1 MNMLNTEAWLNSISR
16 LSRIPIVLLLGL
28 IFLGLTFTVFRQSPA
43 LAQPQTSS
51 PARVEP
57 LALPIGD
64 LVSRIQCTAGYTA
77 YLYTDQLVAP
87 HGLAFGPDG
96 YLYAAEESPGR
107 VSRIDPNGAV
117 TPILT
122 GLTGP
127 EGIAFD
133 GDGNMYVVEDVDEG
147 RVVKKVAG
155 SSATSGTTLA
165 GGLDA
170 PEDIIWVDNGGDGTL
185 YLTESNLEHAIAIS
199 STVPAEYRT
208 HVTEVSLS
216 GVVTR
221 LLTTTADIN
230 LVFNF
235 PNPPSV
241 DATFWS
247 YTSLTANGSN
257 LLYVANEL
265 SGKQLSGSYSGV
277 PYTADSTEAIF
288 VVDPTAATPSAT
300 AFTNGADDAIAPEG
314 VNFGDGD
321 AFPLY
326 VAEEDISNDDSGVG
340 RLSQIDATGNRTDFC
355 TGFSTVEDVVFDE
368 NGWLYVSE
376 DGNGTVIQIRPDSPP
391 DPAPDDEFVWLPILI
406 R

>member
-57 LALPIGD
+57 ITLGIGD
-64 LVSRIQCTAGYTA
+64 PVSRIQCTAGYTA

-133 GDGNMYVVEDVDEG
+133 GDGNMYVVEDVDNG
-147 RVVKKVAG
+147 RVMKKAAG
-155 SSATSGTTLA
+155 SSGTSGTTLA

-185 YLTESNLEHAIAIS
+185 YLTESNLEYAIAITS
-199 STVPAEYRT
+199 PNPAEYRT

-221 LLTTTADIN
+221 LLTTTADIKF
-230 LVFNF
+230 VF
-235 PNPPSV
+235 PSGV

-288 VVDPTAATPSAT
+288 VVDPMAATPSAT

-314 VNFGDGD
+314 VNFGDGN

-326 VAEEDISNDDSGVG
+326 VAEEDISDDDSGVG
-340 RLSQIDATGNRTDFC
+340 RLSQIDAAGNRTDFC
-355 TGFSTVEDVVFDE
+355 TGFSTVEDVVLDE

-376 DGNGTVIQIRPDSPP
+376 DGNGMVIQIRPGSPSG
-391 DPAPDDEFVWLPILI
+391 PAPDDESVWLPVLV

>member
-1 MNMLNTEAWLNSISR
+1 MNTLNREARLNRETR
-16 LSRIPIVLLLGL
+16 LSRIPIVIFLSLL
-28 IFLGLTFTVFRQSPA
+28 FLGLTLSLFRQSPA

-57 LALPIGD
+57 LALAIGD
-64 LVSRIQCTAGYTA
+64 PVSRIQCTTGYTA

-96 YLYAAEESPGR
+96 NLYAAEETPGR
-107 VSRIDPNGAV
+107 VSRVEANGAV
-117 TPILT
+117 TPVLT
-122 GLTGP
+122 GLSGP

-133 GDGNMYVVEDVDEG
+133 GDGNLYVVEDVAEG
-147 RVVKKVAG
+147 RVVKKAAG
-155 SSATSGTTLA
+155 SSGASGTTLA

-199 STVPAEYRT
+199 SPNRADYRT
-208 HVTEVSLS
+208 HVTELSLT

-221 LLTTTADIN
+221 LLTTTAVVNVIPPF
-230 LVFNF
+230 FN
-235 PNPPSV
+235 V

-247 YTSLTANGSN
+247 YTSLTSNGSN

-265 SGKQLSGSYSGV
+265 AGKHISGAYLGI
-277 PYTADSTEAIF
+277 PYTAGSTEAIF
-288 VVDPTAATPSAT
+288 VVDPTAAAPSAT
-300 AFTNGADDAIAPEG
+300 AFTNNSDDAIAPEG
-314 VNFGDGD
+314 VNFSAGD

-326 VAEEDISNDDSGVG
+326 VAEEDISDDDSGVG
-340 RLSQIDATGNRTDFC
+340 RLSRIDAAGHRTDFC
-355 TGFSTVEDVVFDE
+355 TGFSTVEDVVLDE

-376 DGNGTVIQIRPDSPP
+376 DGNGTVIQIRPASSSGPTLDK
-391 DPAPDDEFVWLPILI
+391 FVWLPILI